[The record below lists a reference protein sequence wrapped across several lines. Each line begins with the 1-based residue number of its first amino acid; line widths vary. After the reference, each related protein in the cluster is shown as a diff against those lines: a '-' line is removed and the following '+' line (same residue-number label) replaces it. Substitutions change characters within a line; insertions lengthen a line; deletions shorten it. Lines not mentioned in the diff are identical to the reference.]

1 MKTTLLSIA
10 VFCCM
15 ASAQAQKVT
24 VPEPEYKG
32 QVAVINA
39 DSTTTLLQKET
50 GEHKAKSSA
59 FALVP
64 IPGASLLDRTK
75 AYLTVKGA
83 ESPNKISS
91 KKFSLIIRVKDNSEE
106 PKNAFGIFKFETKK
120 KERRFKMADIGF
132 GSAMATTNFTTVDYE
147 VKKYGSSSYLV
158 TLHDLPAGE
167 YGVVANGFDSIAT
180 FSVK

>member
-1 MKTTLLSIA
+1 MKHLILTSALFLTATLG
-10 VFCCM
+10 F
-15 ASAQAQKVT
+15 AQNIT
-24 VPEPEYKG
+24 EPEYKG
-32 QVAVINA
+32 QVAVINT

-106 PKNAFGIFKFETKK
+106 PKNAFGIFKF
-120 KERRFKMADIGF
+120 
-132 GSAMATTNFTTVDYE
+132 
-147 VKKYGSSSYLV
+147 
-158 TLHDLPAGE
+158 
-167 YGVVANGFDSIAT
+167 
-180 FSVK
+180 

>member
-1 MKTTLLSIA
+1 MKHLILTSALFLTATLG
-10 VFCCM
+10 F
-15 ASAQAQKVT
+15 AQNIT
-24 VPEPEYKG
+24 EPEYKG

-83 ESPNKISS
+83 EALTRFPPRSFPLSS
-91 KKFSLIIRVKDNSEE
+91 V
-106 PKNAFGIFKFETKK
+106 
-120 KERRFKMADIGF
+120 
-132 GSAMATTNFTTVDYE
+132 
-147 VKKYGSSSYLV
+147 
-158 TLHDLPAGE
+158 
-167 YGVVANGFDSIAT
+167 
-180 FSVK
+180 